1 MSASKLNPNIYQ
13 GEERATGILS
23 KNTKPTS
30 ANSPDY
36 KGRIYLAGI
45 GWYWLSGWLKEAQF
59 GEYLRLDVQEMT
71 DEQATKYC
79 KPKPSKRETPAAE
92 LPHREHASP
101 ALNGS
106 ERAENDI
113 PF

>member
-1 MSASKLNPNIYQ
+1 MTASRLNPNIYN

-23 KNTKPTS
+23 KNSRPTS

-36 KGRIYLAGI
+36 KGRIYLVGI
-45 GWYWLSGWLKEAQF
+45 GWFWLSGWIKEAQF

-71 DEQATKYC
+71 DEQAVKYC
-79 KPKPSKRETPAAE
+79 KPKVANRGKPAGD
-92 LPHREHASP
+92 LPHRERTGP
-101 ALNGS
+101 ILNGS
-106 ERAENDI
+106 EPAETDI